1 MRRLLLVSLV
11 VSLAAVLASSVSLF
25 VFTAIS
31 QAGPSSEGS
40 TSQGSIVEGPALP
53 EEDFPPYSQIV
64 DNASPG
70 HFKAPGWG
78 AASSNPAGYGKDY
91 RVTEPSEKAKP
102 AQFKVKIPATDVYSV
117 YAWWPA
123 EGGNNPAA
131 RFGIST
137 TSGVKWI
144 KVNQQKDG
152 GFWVKLG
159 EYEME
164 AGERY
169 AVQVSPASE
178 EQGHV
183 VADAVVIVRG
193 VLTGPPEDSYDEA
206 TSGDAT
212 FSASATRRDGRRVVR
227 VSRKHL
233 GTRYRLSPPY
243 PCKAFEKEDCSCHT
257 RLVFR
262 KFGKFLPDNPAR
274 QWRYGRKV
282 RKKANLRAGDLVFF
296 KENGRSG
303 PITHVGIYAGRGNIL
318 HASNYYHKVVES
330 KMKYIN
336 GYFGAKRLR
345 LLR

>member
-1 MRRLLLVSLV
+1 MRRLLLVSLA
-11 VSLAAVLASSVSLF
+11 VSLAAVLASSVSLYF
-25 VFTAIS
+25 FTGVS
-31 QAGPSSEGS
+31 QAGPTSEGS
-40 TSQGSIVEGPALP
+40 PSQGSLVDGPALP
-53 EEDFPPYSQIV
+53 EEDFPPYSQVV

-70 HFKAPGWG
+70 HFKAPGWE
-78 AASSNPAGYGKDY
+78 AVSSNPAGYGKDY
-91 RVTEPSEKAKP
+91 RVADPSEKVKP
-102 AQFKVKIPATDVYSV
+102 AQFKVKIPATDIYSV

-123 EGGNNPAA
+123 EEANNPAA

-183 VADAVVIVRG
+183 VADAVVVVRG

-212 FSASATRRDGRRVVR
+212 FSASAVRWDGWRVVR
-227 VSRKHL
+227 ASRNHL

-243 PCKAFEKEDCSCHT
+243 PCKAFRTEDCSCHT
-257 RLVFR
+257 RLVFSRFGR
-262 KFGKFLPDNPAR
+262 KLPDSPVK
-274 QWRYGRKV
+274 QWRYGRSV
-282 RKKANLRAGDLVFF
+282 RKFNLRAGDLVFF

-336 GYFGAKRLR
+336 GYYGAKRLR